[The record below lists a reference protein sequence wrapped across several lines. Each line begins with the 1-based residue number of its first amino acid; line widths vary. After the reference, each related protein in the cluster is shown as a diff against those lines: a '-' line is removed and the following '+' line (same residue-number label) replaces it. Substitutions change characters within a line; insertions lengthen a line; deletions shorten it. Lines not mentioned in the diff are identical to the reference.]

1 MSGFHADSV
10 DPGAAGNGGPGRPGD
25 HDKSAS
31 AGKSGN
37 DEQPRIVIRDKRR
50 IDPHAGEKRQ
60 PMESSVPEPQP
71 DDSAE
76 TINDAEPDQQYAP
89 EPAAESVPEQA
100 ESIPES
106 ANDEA
111 DERLSDVDRLTS
123 ELAERTNDLQ
133 RVNAEYA
140 NYRKRSERER
150 EGLASIAQAALI
162 AELLPVLDDI
172 DRADQHGDLNG
183 GFKNVADSL
192 RAVLERAGLETF
204 GTDGEPFD
212 PSVHEAV
219 AHTTSPDVE
228 SESVSGVM
236 RRGYRQGDRVLRP
249 AMVAVVAPE

>member
-10 DPGAAGNGGPGRPGD
+10 DPGAAGNGGPGHPGD
-25 HDKSAS
+25 HDKSGS

-50 IDPHAGEKRQ
+50 IDPLAGQKRQ

-71 DDSAE
+71 EDSAE
-76 TINDAEPDQQYAP
+76 TMNDTESDQQYA
-89 EPAAESVPEQA
+89 S
-100 ESIPES
+100 ES
-106 ANDEA
+106 AAKSAPEWA
-111 DERLSDVDRLTS
+111 DSDAEDDGRLSDVDRLTS

-192 RAVLERAGLETF
+192 RAVLERAGLEAF

-236 RRGYRQGDRVLRP
+236 RRGYRQGDRVLRA

>member
-1 MSGFHADSV
+1 
-10 DPGAAGNGGPGRPGD
+10 
-25 HDKSAS
+25 
-31 AGKSGN
+31 
-37 DEQPRIVIRDKRR
+37 
-50 IDPHAGEKRQ
+50 
-60 PMESSVPEPQP
+60 MESSVPEPQP
-71 DDSAE
+71 DDSVE
-76 TINDAEPDQQYAP
+76 PIIDAEPEQQEAP
-89 EPAAESVPEQA
+89 EPASGSVPD
-100 ESIPES
+100 S
-106 ANDEA
+106 ATDEA
-111 DERLSDVDRLTS
+111 ETDDRLSDVDRLTS

-150 EGLASIAQAALI
+150 EGLVSIAQASLI

-192 RAVLERAGLETF
+192 RGVLERAGLEAF
-204 GTDGEPFD
+204 GSDGEPFD

-219 AHTTSPDVE
+219 AHATSPDVE

>member
-10 DPGAAGNGGPGRPGD
+10 DPGAAGNGGSGRPGD
-25 HDKSAS
+25 HDKSGS

-76 TINDAEPDQQYAP
+76 TINDAEPDQQHA
-89 EPAAESVPEQA
+89 
-100 ESIPES
+100 PES
-106 ANDEA
+106 ASEATPESPTVEAEA
-111 DERLSDVDRLTS
+111 DERLSDLDRLTS

-204 GTDGEPFD
+204 GADGEPFD